1 MSRNHWLQYEQFV
14 DEGVNF
20 KTDLPVG
27 TSERMSFKTM
37 AIVVVV
43 LLTVGYFVAS

>member
-1 MSRNHWLQYEQFV
+1 
-14 DEGVNF
+14 
-20 KTDLPVG
+20 
-27 TSERMSFKTM
+27 M